1 MGYLT
6 KPIVKENV
14 LSTLEICLRRSKEYH
29 LAQKEYKSI
38 EKRLE
43 SRKYIDKAK
52 LLIMEQNGISET
64 EAYET
69 IRELSHLKGL
79 SMEEISKY
87 ITTEGRS

>member
-1 MGYLT
+1 
-6 KPIVKENV
+6 
-14 LSTLEICLRRSKEYH
+14 
-29 LAQKEYKSI
+29 
-38 EKRLE
+38 
-43 SRKYIDKAK
+43 
-52 LLIMEQNGISET
+52 MEQNGISET